1 MTLCYSYDQ
10 KLGNIDVFRNI
21 KVKEK
26 QEKVCIERGRYTLW
40 IQINVCKEFIL
51 ACKLSAKV

>member
-10 KLGNIDVFRNI
+10 KLGNIDVFCNL

-26 QEKVCIERGRYTLW
+26 QEKVCTERGRDAVW
-40 IQINVCKEFIL
+40 MQSVC
-51 ACKLSAKV
+51 AKDSF